1 MTPAALF
8 KPIRGDERN
17 DKMIAEK
24 QYVVKEVIWL
34 RRPDQKLKIL
44 AVAPAPK
51 PAPRR
56 LEDRPWVINGREVAR

>member
-8 KPIRGDERN
+8 KPIRWDERN

-24 QYVVKEVIWL
+24 QYVVKADFIL
-34 RRPDQKLKIL
+34 RCAGRKPVGLKSIK
-44 AVAPAPK
+44 VRK

-56 LEDRPWVINGREVAR
+56 LEDRPLIINGREVN